1 MSIKTLPKYEPTK
14 FDRAMTLAIF
24 AWASVF
30 MTALAFIV

>member
-1 MSIKTLPKYEPTK
+1 MTIKTTPKKEPTS

-30 MTALAFIV
+30 MVTLAFIV